1 MEVVAIK
8 GQGREGL
15 GKKAAKAARNNGRIP
30 CVMYGGGEAVH
41 FTTSPTEV
49 KNLVYSGDFK
59 LAEIEV
65 DGVSHKCILKA
76 IQFHPVNEAILHI
89 DFLRLIGGH
98 PVKVEVPLRF
108 KGTASGVKAGG
119 KLLQTVRKVKI
130 KTTPEHLVD
139 ELSVDISHL
148 ELGQSIR
155 IRDIKPTEGVEIIN
169 SPGIPIATIEIPRAL
184 RSAAT
189 TAEKKK

>member
-8 GQGREGL
+8 GQGRSGL
-15 GKKAAKAARNNGRIP
+15 GKKATKAVRNDGRIP
-30 CVMYGGGEAVH
+30 CVIYGGGDAIH
-41 FTTSPTEV
+41 FTTTGSEV

-59 LAEIEV
+59 LAEIDV
-65 DGVSHKCILKA
+65 DGKPHKCILKD
-76 IQFHPVNEAILHI
+76 IQFHPVNDKILHI
-89 DFLRLIGGH
+89 DFLRLVDGH

-108 KGTASGVKAGG
+108 KGVSAGVKAGG

-139 ELSVDISHL
+139 ELSVDITHL
-148 ELGQSIR
+148 EMGQSIR
-155 IRDIKPTEGVEIIN
+155 IRDIKPATGIEIIN